1 MGYAKLLGAA
11 LAASALLAGSP
22 AAAQSD
28 VQSAEKIRR
37 LDIMLMV
44 TSLRCRFGADD
55 FQADYRAFSAR
66 HLSTLNAAGTRL
78 TQNLAAH
85 YGAQGARRA
94 LDRLSTS
101 MANSYGLGHP
111 TMDCS
116 QLKRTAHALAYETP
130 SSSLAASADV
140 LLGGQPGGGDNLLLA
155 QR

>member
-1 MGYAKLLGAA
+1 MGAA
-11 LAASALLAGSP
+11 LAAAALLAGSP

-44 TSLRCRFGADD
+44 TALRCRFGDD
-55 FQADYRAFSAR
+55 NFQADYEAFSAR
-66 HLSTLNAAGTRL
+66 HLGTLNAAGQRL
-78 TQNLAAH
+78 KQDLSAR
-85 YGAQGARRA
+85 YGAQGAQRA

-116 QLKRTAHALAYETP
+116 QLKRTAHALAYDTP
-130 SSSLAASADV
+130 STSLVAAADV
-140 LLGGQPGGGDNLLLA
+140 LLVGQTGGGDTFLLA